1 MELVFG
7 CSVNWAE
14 KLENLVPCGFY
25 FPTTLL
31 LKGFQTKKSIN
42 LTQQSS
48 VFSFLCVLCVLCG
61 LFIL

>member
-25 FPTTLL
+25 FPTTLEKIICFLKYSL
-31 LKGFQTKKSIN
+31 LKTI
-42 LTQQSS
+42 
-48 VFSFLCVLCVLCG
+48 FSMSYLIECSA
-61 LFIL
+61 